1 MSNYRGLSYYM
12 SNIIATHY
20 QLAVCSVTCGM
31 GKVAEVISIRGPQKT
46 AIVH

>member
-1 MSNYRGLSYYM
+1 M

-20 QLAVCSVTCGM
+20 QLTGCSVTCGT
-31 GKVAEVISIRGPQKT
+31 GKVAEVISIGGPQKT